1 MSMLELSIA
10 LHDNARTRPIISGE
24 VAAEGIRFL
33 PTRVHGSEMF
43 WRQLRFG
50 DFDISEMSLSS
61 FLIALS
67 HGDTRWVGLPIY
79 TMRGFFHTGIMVRSD
94 AGIRGPADLK
104 GKRVG
109 VPEYQQTS
117 AVWSRGIL
125 QHEFGVHPSDVEW
138 HMERVAEFS
147 HAGATSFEPPA
158 GVRIHRIPAD
168 SNIGEMML
176 AGKLDATLL
185 YLRDRNLVDR
195 SRADL
200 SGSNVVQPLFP
211 DRAAE
216 ARRYFR
222 KTGLFPINHA
232 MVVRRSL
239 VERHPWIVLNVYKAF
254 VEAKETLAASARAYL
269 EPFAQVGVVD
279 EGTMAAFRTDPMAY
293 GVKAAR
299 SVLEAICDY
308 VFEQGLTGRRVALE
322 EVFAASTLDL

>member
-1 MSMLELSIA
+1 MSDLDLSIA
-10 LHDNARTRPIISGE
+10 LHDNARTRPVLSGE
-24 VAAEGIRFL
+24 VRAEGIRFL

-67 HGDTRWVGLPIY
+67 RGDTRWVGLPVY

-94 AGIRGPADLK
+94 AGIRVPADLK

-117 AVWSRGIL
+117 AVL

-147 HAGATSFEPPA
+147 HGGATSFEPPV
-158 GVRIHRIPAD
+158 GVRIHQIPAD
-168 SNIGEMML
+168 TNIGELML

-195 SRADL
+195 SRVDL
-200 SGSNVVQPLFP
+200 STSNVVQPLFP
-211 DRAAE
+211 NRAAE
-216 ARRYFR
+216 AHRYFR

-239 VERHPWIVLNVYKAF
+239 LDRHPWIALNVYKAF
-254 VEAKETLAASARAYL
+254 VEAKASLATAAQAYL
-269 EPFAQVGVVD
+269 EPFSQIGTVD
-279 EGTMAAFRTDPMAY
+279 ESAIAALRADPMAY

-299 SVLEAICDY
+299 NVLDAICDY
-308 VFEQGLTGRRVALE
+308 VFEQGLTARRIALE
-322 EVFAASTLDL
+322 EVFAESTLDL